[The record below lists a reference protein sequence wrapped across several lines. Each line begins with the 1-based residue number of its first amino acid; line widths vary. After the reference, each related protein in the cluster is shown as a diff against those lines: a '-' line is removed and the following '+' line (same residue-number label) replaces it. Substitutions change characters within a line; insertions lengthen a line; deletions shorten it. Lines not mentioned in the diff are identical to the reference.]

1 MIIVYAN
8 ILKKLDTQNRITE
21 FWVFIYKKDMD
32 TLLKIFNFIIS
43 KCEFDK
49 LLHNKAG
56 NYFGAL
62 ICVMFLTLDINVY
75 ISAFSAWV
83 FATLIGIMKDY
94 VFDVYI
100 QHEKAD
106 IYDVIATSIGGFEIF
121 VFASIVGKI
130 IELQLFANSTA
141 NNTKKKWPPD
151 FSDSLIFLIFFS

>member
-1 MIIVYAN
+1 
-8 ILKKLDTQNRITE
+8 
-21 FWVFIYKKDMD
+21 MD

-94 VFDVYI
+94 VFDAYV

-130 IELQLFANSTA
+130 IELQL
-141 NNTKKKWPPD
+141 
-151 FSDSLIFLIFFS
+151 

>member
-1 MIIVYAN
+1 
-8 ILKKLDTQNRITE
+8 
-21 FWVFIYKKDMD
+21 MD
-32 TLLKIFNFIIS
+32 ILLKIFNFIIS

-94 VFDVYI
+94 VFDVYV

-130 IELQLFANSTA
+130 IELQL
-141 NNTKKKWPPD
+141 
-151 FSDSLIFLIFFS
+151 

>member
-43 KCEFDK
+43 KCEFYK

-94 VFDVYI
+94 VFDVYV

-130 IELQLFANSTA
+130 IELQL
-141 NNTKKKWPPD
+141 
-151 FSDSLIFLIFFS
+151 